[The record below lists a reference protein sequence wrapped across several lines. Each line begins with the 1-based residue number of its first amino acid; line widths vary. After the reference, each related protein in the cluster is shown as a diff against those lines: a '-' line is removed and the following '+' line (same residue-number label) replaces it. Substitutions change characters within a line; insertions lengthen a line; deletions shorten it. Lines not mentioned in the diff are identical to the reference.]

1 MSDITLDKVKQFE
14 SLVIKCLLSKYG
26 SNLPQNKI
34 ELLNSIFTTGN
45 LALIM
50 SI

>member
-34 ELLNSIFTTGN
+34 ELFLEQHEDT
-45 LALIM
+45 LH
-50 SI
+50 